1 VYKINLKSLVN
12 LLQPCHLSL
21 LLNGCAVAFDG
32 LPGLLCTIIGLPLS
46 IGAVM
51 ALAFPATEGLD
62 QPFEELSFF
71 IQHWILLVVPL
82 YLVARNN
89 FAVASIFNFKCL
101 LLANW
106 VVMMVHWIF
115 FVVSFAWFG
124 EK

>member
-1 VYKINLKSLVN
+1 VNKINHKSLAY

-21 LLNGCAVAFDG
+21 LLNGGAVNFDG
-32 LPGLLCTIIGLPLS
+32 LPSLLCTIIGLPLS

-71 IQHWILLVVPL
+71 IQHWILLVAPL
-82 YLVARNN
+82 YLTARNN
-89 FAVASIFNFKCL
+89 FAVASIFSFKCL

-106 VVMMVHWIF
+106 IVMMVHWIF
-115 FVVSFAWFG
+115 FAVSVRSIYI
-124 EK
+124 